1 MPKFYKYLRHID
13 MLVTPYEFNVTKSQK
28 SLTKLGTQNIFLG
41 GFFSIAILVLMI
53 VYTISIFISA
63 ISKSGSI
70 YAGTQTTSDFQ
81 YLDQNTSR
89 FLLQLSYAQSG
100 EIIEYDQEFQTYLQ
114 FKVEYVQQ
122 IRPQNTSMY
131 RREINQLNLSQCSS
145 DVIDNFKFNSQS
157 LSEDRKLKFVCFNGG
172 YKLSGSFFDPTYNY
186 LKISIIRCMNSTIC
200 KSIDQVE
207 NLLNKGINVNIF
219 IQNSKIKQTLNM
231 TQPSEQSAY
240 IVFWR
245 LNAGIANGE
254 DIFLQPILIDLINSK
269 NVFTSLTNDDDAR
282 TRIFRSSKVE
292 KQERRQYPII
302 LNKTDELCAFYLR
315 TSSDSQYFF
324 ASKTEPFSVFL
335 DAVSQASGLTVAIL
349 GFAKILY
356 KIYIA
361 HETYVKVMNQ
371 VYKFDFRDN
380 TTIKENESF
389 ESNQKSDKRKGLEQL
404 YSNQLDYSFCT
415 YLQIELRKILGDI
428 CLFKYCCKKSYNK
441 KTIMA
446 QIAKSKIMS
455 DLELSNI
462 VKKLYVIDSLK
473 LFLFDDVQLKLFN
486 SFSEPVIY
494 KKITDHKDVFKN
506 INKDY
511 HRSLMKGSLLEKYQ
525 FKNQV
530 SVPMDFKDVF
540 SSKVPIEMQL
550 SKVSRFFKAQIKAQ
564 NGEELLQAYSKIQQ
578 GENFNKKMNE
588 QLLNFIQYNT
598 ILYQMIDLSHK
609 KCSIKSIE
617 KEEIKFVKARSQYSK
632 IKQQSK
638 NFDENYIIDEA
649 KESISARSPDSELSI
664 QKYKYIVANNG
675 DKQVEQQDFDVIQ
688 EKEGIQ
694 ISEFEN
700 QSSQKQLKNL

>member
-28 SLTKLGTQNIFLG
+28 SLTKLG
-41 GFFSIAILVLMI
+41 GFFSLAILILMI

-70 YAGTQTTSDFQ
+70 YAGTQTNSDFQ

-100 EIIEYDQEFQTYLQ
+100 EIINYDQEFQT
-114 FKVEYVQQ
+114 
-122 IRPQNTSMY
+122 
-131 RREINQLNLSQCSS
+131 EINQLNISSCSS
-145 DVIDNFKFNSQS
+145 DIIDNFKFNQQS
-157 LSEDRKLKFVCFNGG
+157 ISEDRKQKFICFKGG
-172 YKLSGSFFDPTYNY
+172 YKMSGSFFDPIYNY
-186 LKISIIRCMNSTIC
+186 LKISMIKCTNSTMC
-200 KSIDQVE
+200 KSINQIED
-207 NLLNKGINVNIF
+207 LLNKGINVNIL
-219 IQNSKIKQTLNM
+219 IQNSKIKQKLNM
-231 TQPSEQSAY
+231 TQPSEESAY

-254 DIFLQPILIDLINSK
+254 DIFLQPILIELINSK
-269 NVFTSLTNDDDAR
+269 NVFTSLTNIDDVR
-282 TRIFRSSKVE
+282 TSIFRSSKVE

-302 LNKTDELCAFYLR
+302 LSTADELSSFYLR
-315 TSSDSQYFF
+315 VSSDSQYFF

-335 DAVSQASGLTVAIL
+335 DSVAQASGLTVAIL

-371 VYKFDFRDN
+371 VFKFDFRDN

-389 ESNQKSDKRKGLEQL
+389 ESNHNLDKKRGLDQL
-404 YSNQLDYSFCT
+404 YSNQLDYSFFT
-415 YLQIELRKILGDI
+415 YIQIKLIKIFGDF
-428 CLFKYCCKKSYNK
+428 CLFKCCCKKNYDK

-462 VKKLYVIDSLK
+462 VKKLYEIDSLK

-494 KKITDHKDVFKN
+494 KKITDQKN
-506 INKDY
+506 VLKTIYKDY
-511 HRSLMKGSLLEKYQ
+511 NRQFMKGSLLEKYK
-525 FKNQV
+525 FKNQI
-530 SVPMDFKDVF
+530 SGPMDLKDIF
-540 SSKVPIEMQL
+540 SSKIPIEIQL
-550 SKVSRFFKAQIKAQ
+550 NKVSRFFKAQIKAS
-564 NGEELLQAYSKIQQ
+564 NGQELLQAYSKILQ
-578 GENFNKKMNE
+578 GENSNKKMNQ

-609 KCSIKSIE
+609 KYSLKSIE
-617 KEEIKFVKARSQYSK
+617 REEEREENKFVNVRSQYFK
-632 IKQQSK
+632 IQQQSK
-638 NFDENYIIDEA
+638 DINDNFIIDEV
-649 KESISARSPDSELSI
+649 KNSVSGSSPNSEFSI
-664 QKYKYIVANNG
+664 QKYGYISANEG
-675 DKQVEQQDFDVIQ
+675 DQQIEQQEFDVIQ

-694 ISEFEN
+694 LNEMEN
-700 QSSQKQLKNL
+700 QSNEKKLKIL